1 MNRSK
6 KVWIREPVN
15 KRKAILFLLNCLVFF
30 IFVDLVGTIVW
41 VTAGL
46 ALEANP
52 VMDYFLRYSP
62 VLFAVV
68 KLGLSFTGIYVLYLF
83 RRRFR
88 KIIFY
93 SSLALT
99 LIYLMVAL
107 HHLKGIVLLFH

>member
-1 MNRSK
+1 MNHSK
-6 KVWIREPVN
+6 KAWTHGPVN
-15 KRKAILFLLNCLVFF
+15 KRKAILLLLNCLVFF
-30 IFVDLVGTIVW
+30 IFVDLVGTIIW
-41 VTAGL
+41 VTGGMAV
-46 ALEANP
+46 EANP
-52 VMDYFLRYSP
+52 IMDYFLRYSP

-68 KLGLSFTGIYVLYLF
+68 KLGLSFIGIYVLYLF

-93 SSLALT
+93 SSFALT